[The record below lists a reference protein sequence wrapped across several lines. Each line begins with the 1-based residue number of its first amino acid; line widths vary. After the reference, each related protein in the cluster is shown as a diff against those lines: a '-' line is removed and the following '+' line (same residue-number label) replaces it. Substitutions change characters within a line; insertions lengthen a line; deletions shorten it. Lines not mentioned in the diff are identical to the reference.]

1 MTDTS
6 NTIRAEIRKS
16 QKLDGVLYDIR
27 GPVLKKANE
36 IEESGHEV
44 IKLNIG
50 NPAPFGF
57 DAPAH
62 ILHEVESNI
71 KNSQGYSESKGLL
84 AAREAV
90 CEHYIQLKV
99 PSLNPDDVYIGNGVS
114 ELVVMALQALINNGD
129 EILIPAPDFPL
140 WTAATSLCG
149 GLPRHYLCDESAG
162 WEPDLDDIRTKI
174 SKRTKAIVII
184 NPNNPTG
191 SVYSKKTLE
200 SLIELARNH
209 NLVVF
214 SDEIYDKILFD
225 ENHFHPTATFA
236 EDILIVTFSGLSKSY
251 QVAGFRT
258 GWLVI
263 SGQKKMAEDYI
274 EGLELLSSMRLCSNV
289 PTQHAVATALQ
300 GNQEYL
306 SLTKPGG
313 RLLEQRN
320 LAHQMINQIEGV
332 SCENPMGG
340 FYLFPKL
347 DTARFNIHSDE
358 QFVLDLLEEKKVL
371 VVQGSGFN
379 WPKQDHFRIVFL
391 PEAKILREA
400 LSRIEDFLSYYQQTT
415 KNKAD

>member
-1 MTDTS
+1 M
-6 NTIRAEIRKS
+6 
-16 QKLDGVLYDIR
+16 
-27 GPVLKKANE
+27 
-36 IEESGHEV
+36 
-44 IKLNIG
+44 
-50 NPAPFGF
+50 
-57 DAPAH
+57 
-62 ILHEVESNI
+62 
-71 KNSQGYSESKGLL
+71 
-84 AAREAV
+84 
-90 CEHYIQLKV
+90 
-99 PSLNPDDVYIGNGVS
+99 YIGNGVS

-129 EILIPAPDFPL
+129 EVLIPAPDFPL

-149 GLPRHYLCDESAG
+149 GSPKHYLCDESTG
-162 WEPDLDDIRTKI
+162 WEPDLDDIRSKI
-174 SKRTKAIVII
+174 SRRTKAIVII

-225 ENHFHPTATFA
+225 ESHFQPTATLA

-289 PTQHAVATALQ
+289 PTQHAIATALQ

-306 SLTKPGG
+306 PLTKPGG
-313 RLLEQRN
+313 RLFEQRN
-320 LAHQMINQIEGV
+320 LAYQMINQIEGV
-332 SCENPMGG
+332 SCEKPMGG

-347 DTARFNIHSDE
+347 DTAHFNIESDE
-358 QFVLDLLEEKKVL
+358 QFVLDLLEEKQVL

-379 WPKQDHFRIVFL
+379 WSKPDHFRIVFL
-391 PEAKILREA
+391 PELTMLQEA
-400 LSRIEDFLSYYQQTT
+400 LSRIEDFLSSYQQTT
-415 KNKAD
+415 KK

>member
-6 NTIRAEIRKS
+6 NKIRAEIRKS

-27 GPVLKKANE
+27 GPVLKKAYE

-62 ILHEVESNI
+62 ILQEVESNI
-71 KNSQGYSESKGLL
+71 KNSQGYSDSKGLL
-84 AAREAV
+84 SAREAV
-90 CEHYIQLKV
+90 CEHYRLLKV
-99 PSLNPDDVYIGNGVS
+99 PTLNPDDVYIGNGVS

-129 EILIPAPDFPL
+129 EVLIPAPDFPL

-149 GLPRHYLCDESAG
+149 GSPKHYLCDESTG
-162 WEPDLDDIRTKI
+162 WEPDLDDIRSKI
-174 SKRTKAIVII
+174 SRRTKAIVII

-225 ENHFHPTATFA
+225 ESHFQPTATLA

-263 SGQKKMAEDYI
+263 SGQKKIAEDYI

-289 PTQHAVATALQ
+289 PTQHAIAIALQ

-313 RLLEQRN
+313 RLFEQRN
-320 LAHQMINQIEGV
+320 LAYQMINQIEGV
-332 SCENPMGG
+332 SCEKPMGG

-347 DTARFNIHSDE
+347 DIAHFNIESDE
-358 QFVLDLLEEKKVL
+358 QFVLDLLEEKQVL

-379 WPKQDHFRIVFL
+379 WSKPDHFRIVFL
-391 PEAKILREA
+391 PELAMLREA
-400 LSRIEDFLSYYQQTT
+400 ISRIEDFLSSYQQAT
-415 KNKAD
+415 KK

>member
-6 NTIRAEIRKS
+6 NKIRAEIRKS

-62 ILHEVESNI
+62 ILQEVESNI

-84 AAREAV
+84 SAREAV
-90 CEHYIQLKV
+90 CQHYRKLKV

-129 EILIPAPDFPL
+129 EVLIPAPDFPL

-149 GLPRHYLCDESAG
+149 GSPRHYLCDESAG
-162 WEPDLDDIRTKI
+162 WEPDLDDIRAKI
-174 SKRTKAIVII
+174 SERTKAIVII

-200 SLIELARNH
+200 SLIEIARNH

-225 ENHFHPTATFA
+225 ESHFQPTATLA

-289 PTQHAVATALQ
+289 PTQHAIATALQ

-313 RLLEQRN
+313 RLFEQRN
-320 LAHQMINQIEGV
+320 LAYQMINQIEGV
-332 SCENPMGG
+332 SCEKPMGG

-347 DTARFNIHSDE
+347 DTTRFNIHSDE
-358 QFVLDLLEEKKVL
+358 QFVLDLLEEKQVL

-379 WPKQDHFRIVFL
+379 WSKQDHFRIVFL
-391 PEAKILREA
+391 PETTILREA
-400 LSRIEDFLSYYQQTT
+400 LSRIENFLSSYQQA
-415 KNKAD
+415 KKD